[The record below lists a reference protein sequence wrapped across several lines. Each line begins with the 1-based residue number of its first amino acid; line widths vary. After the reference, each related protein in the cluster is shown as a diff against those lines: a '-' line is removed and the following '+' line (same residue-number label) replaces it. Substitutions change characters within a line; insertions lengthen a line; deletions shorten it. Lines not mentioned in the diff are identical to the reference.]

1 MNLPF
6 LYSYTIINNI
16 LTIVFDFSSMS
27 YEDFSSIRRDYFSQG
42 LVINTTGFDMNFTSG
57 HRVHTYKIDTKRF
70 DWDGESVI
78 NLRLMGYKVTEYNK
92 ATYGSCDSEYQI
104 NLYTANDFQKSID
117 HIIYL
122 KSNDEKE
129 LEQINQDLEKPHYD
143 NATDSYLNR
152 QKQNLEEKIYGYGK
166 MVDYL
171 TTEQNKVS
179 SIA

>member
-92 ATYGSCDSEYQI
+92 ATYGSCDNEYQV
-104 NLYTANDFQKSID
+104 NLYAANDFQKSID
-117 HIIYL
+117 HITWL
-122 KSNDEKE
+122 KSKDQKE
-129 LEQINQDLEKPHYD
+129 LEQVNQDLEKPHY
-143 NATDSYLNR
+143 NKATDSYLNR